1 MSQVV
6 EEYYEEARQKGEV
19 AHVNAMEETA
29 DIGDVKLL
37 RALYADAM
45 ALNAYYVFL
54 ESRLSTMP
62 RLSFDSIRDALREIK
77 AEELMYNA
85 NLAKESGF
93 SLNEVVSVKTKP
105 LLTILARCHS
115 MVNP

>member
-6 EEYYEEARQKGEV
+6 DEYYEEARQKGEV
-19 AHVNAMEETA
+19 ANVNAMEEA
-29 DIGDVKLL
+29 ASIEDIKLL
-37 RALYADAM
+37 RALYADAI

-62 RLSFDSIRDALREIK
+62 RLSFDAIRDALREIK

-93 SLNEVVSVKTKP
+93 DLNTTVAVKTKP
-105 LLTILARCHS
+105 LLTLLSRCHS